1 MIVAYIDT
9 FFSLLPVLFFFIYW
23 NQAKSERGLWLVVVY
38 SLFFFCINIL
48 ITSWKKIPLL
58 YDSLT
63 LVEFLLFSWF
73 LVTQLATQTTKKILV
88 FLGVLY
94 TIFYVAFTFYTKA
107 FTSTD
112 SIPENTAI
120 IDSIPIGIEAIIVL
134 VFSFY
139 YLYEQM
145 RDTTNMFIYNTFQF
159 WIVLGMVLYLAGS
172 FFIYIFSNNLSG
184 DDVKKYWVIT
194 NFFSIL
200 RSIFFTIAIIQHAK
214 PTKNRLLADF
224 EVSYLN

>member
-1 MIVAYIDT
+1 
-9 FFSLLPVLFFFIYW
+9 
-23 NQAKSERGLWLVVVY
+23 
-38 SLFFFCINIL
+38 
-48 ITSWKKIPLL
+48 
-58 YDSLT
+58 
-63 LVEFLLFSWF
+63 VEFLLFSWF
-73 LVTQLATQTTKKILV
+73 LVTQLATQLTKKILV